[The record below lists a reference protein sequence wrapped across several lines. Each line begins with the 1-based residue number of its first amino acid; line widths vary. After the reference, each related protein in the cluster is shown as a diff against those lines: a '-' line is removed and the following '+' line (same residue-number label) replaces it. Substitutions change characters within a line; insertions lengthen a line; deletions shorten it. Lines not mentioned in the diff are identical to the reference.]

1 MGYMQNYLMLKKS
14 FIYKNEVR
22 ENYGEKTIGII
33 EIFSKTLSELFSFK
47 KARFIGTILFLIV
60 SSLSGLLLLN
70 FVDYITLTVTDIS
83 NGEVISFPSVF
94 LTTGLFL
101 LAILITTIIG
111 QYYPIYKIKFNT
123 YNDEH
128 INQRIKKKLGAI
140 DYEYFESTNI
150 YEKINRVNEKVI
162 TGYNATIES
171 IFKIVEIIIYMVVYM
186 LYLSKVN
193 VFFSILVIASI
204 VFSGIMATKMSK
216 TKHKMFVDIT
226 KLNQKRDYLE
236 QLPRD
241 KVSHQEYQSGRLFEV
256 IFSKYRQAYDDA
268 KDGYL
273 NIHKY
278 TIFAEAKSLLFFI
291 ITILIAYLYISFRI
305 SNGLETVGV
314 IISLMII
321 FDNLYGKSESLS
333 YYISNR
339 IEDMLV
345 VGEYYEIMNYSE
357 VTSSPQAATHTKD
370 IIFQNVSYTYP
381 QSHVKALDGLN
392 ISIKAGEKI
401 AIVGENGSGK
411 TTFTNIL
418 LGLLTHFEG
427 NITIGDQTFTGTN
440 PIPITTAQSL
450 SQDFTMYQV
459 SLKENILFGEQEKI
473 SDQSLEEILRTVE
486 ISEFVETLPNGVDTS
501 LGQLDDDGRELSKG
515 QEQKIAATRIIAN
528 NNTSIWVF
536 DEPTAYLDPLA
547 EIDMYN
553 FLYKLS
559 NKKTILFVSHRLGFA
574 PMADRIIVF
583 AHGKVVEVG
592 THEELVKLNGVYAQ
606 MYEAQKSWYESN

>member
-1 MGYMQNYLMLKKS
+1 M
-14 FIYKNEVR
+14 
-22 ENYGEKTIGII
+22 GII
-33 EIFSKTLSELFSFK
+33 KIFSKTLSELFLFK
-47 KARFIGTILFLIV
+47 KARFIGIILFLIV
-60 SSLSGLLLLN
+60 SSLNGLLLLK
-70 FVDYITLTVTDIS
+70 FVDYITLTVTDIY
-83 NGEVISFPSVF
+83 NGEVIDFPSII

-101 LAILITTIIG
+101 LALFITTIIG
-111 QYYPIYKIKFNT
+111 QYYSIFKIKFNT

-128 INQRIKKKLGAI
+128 ISQRLKRKLGTI
-140 DYEYFESTNI
+140 DYEYFESTDI
-150 YEKINRVNEKVI
+150 YGKINRVNERVI

-171 IFKIVEIIIYMVVYM
+171 IFKIIEIIIYIVVYM

-193 VFFSILVIASI
+193 VVFSIMVVISI
-204 VFSGIMATKMSK
+204 VFSGIIATKMSK

-241 KVSHQEYQSGRLFEV
+241 KVSHQEYQSGRLFEA
-256 IFSKYRQAYDDA
+256 IFSKYKQAYNDA
-268 KDGYL
+268 RDGYL

-278 TIFAEAKSLLFFI
+278 TILAEAKSLLFFI
-291 ITILIAYLYISFRI
+291 VTIFFAYLYISFRI
-305 SNGLETVGV
+305 FNGLEMVGV

-339 IEDMLV
+339 IEDVLV

-357 VTSSPQAATHTKD
+357 APTTLQTATHTKD
-370 IIFQNVSYTYP
+370 IIFKNVSYTYP
-381 QSHVKALDGLN
+381 QSQVKALDGLN

-427 NITIGDQTFTGTN
+427 DITIGDQTFTSTN
-440 PIPITTAQSL
+440 PIPITMVQSL

-459 SLKENILFGEQEKI
+459 SLKENILFDQQEKF
-473 SDQSLEEILRTVE
+473 SDQSLEEILRTVG
-486 ISEFVETLPNGVDTS
+486 ISEFVETLPNGVDTA
-501 LGQLDDDGRELSKG
+501 LGQLDDEGRELSKG
-515 QEQKIAATRIIAN
+515 QEQKIATARIIAN

-559 NKKTILFVSHRLGFA
+559 DKKTMLFISHRLGFA

-592 THEELVKLNGVYAQ
+592 THEELVKLNGIYAQ
-606 MYEAQKSWYESN
+606 MYEAQKSWYKSN